1 MSLLSVSIIQRNWK
15 PNAKMSYT
23 IPNFLDHQFRGQ
35 KIKLQNKKPE
45 HLLTK
50 GPLEGYE
57 V

>member
-1 MSLLSVSIIQRNWK
+1 
-15 PNAKMSYT
+15 MSYT
-23 IPNFLDHQFRGQ
+23 SPNFLDHQYRGQ

-45 HLLTK
+45 HLLTM